1 MRQIA
6 EIKFDH
12 IDEEENVQSVDIF
25 FTDDDNEEGTVACEV
40 CLDTGKVFYRDN
52 IYRAYDEVKEA
63 IKEIRKTIVIKKPK
77 IVITIAD
84 GALETVYSSVDVEV
98 ALVDFDTDG
107 ETDEERLKQIPY
119 STTDSRVHTAY
130 ANEHTVEPGDVN
142 PERVNQLFEI
152 IRG

>member
-63 IKEIRKTIVIKKPK
+63 IKEIRKTIEKKAPKVIV
-77 IVITIAD
+77 VID
-84 GALETVYSSVDVEV
+84 GGNVSAILGDSPIDAHVIDYDVEGQDSDDCHEIPQGEGKTEMAV
-98 ALVDFDTDG
+98 AYQG
-107 ETDEERLKQIPY
+107 EIFEEDADRTYELLEAIN
-119 STTDSRVHTAY
+119 R
-130 ANEHTVEPGDVN
+130 
-142 PERVNQLFEI
+142 
-152 IRG
+152 

>member
-12 IDEEENVQSVDIF
+12 IDEEENIQSVDIF

-63 IKEIRKTIVIKKPK
+63 IKEIRKTIEKKPVTVIKVQEGRVTDVISNTDQEF
-77 IVITIAD
+77 IVAD
-84 GALETVYSSVDVEV
+84 LDVECCEEDRLTYIKIRERFV
-98 ALVDFDTDG
+98 RVSI
-107 ETDEERLKQIPY
+107 ETD
-119 STTDSRVHTAY
+119 
-130 ANEHTVEPGDVN
+130 
-142 PERVNQLFEI
+142 FEI
-152 IRG
+152 EIKNKVSEEVISQLDR